1 MIKVVIGSRK
11 TREGDAADH
20 VFFYFVKRHCRRGGL
35 WGEFV
40 EDKLDCQEGAS
51 MLV

>member
-20 VFFYFVKRHCRRGGL
+20 VFFYFVKRHCQRGGAL
-35 WGEFV
+35 GRVRWG
-40 EDKLDCQEGAS
+40 
-51 MLV
+51 